1 MANVN
6 PLSTRL
12 QIQVQTGTMADG
24 SPKIGTYSFAN
35 VSPQASDDDVLAVG
49 QALGALFA
57 EPLLQVVRVNQDALS
72 SATA

>member
-6 PLSTRL
+6 PLSCRL

-24 SPKIGTYSFAN
+24 SPKLGTYSFAN
-35 VSPQASDDDVLAVG
+35 VSPQASEDDVLAVG

-57 EPLLQVVRVNQDALS
+57 DPLVQVVRVEQDALS
-72 SATA
+72 ASA